1 MANKNIAIITGAGGG
16 IGAGIAKT
24 LAGDGFTVIC
34 VDKDAKKLR
43 KYLHR
48 SPGHIGLHSM

>member
-1 MANKNIAIITGAGGG
+1 MTKKNIALVTGAGGG

-34 VDKDAKKLR
+34 VDKDAKK
-43 KYLHR
+43 
-48 SPGHIGLHSM
+48 